1 MTLTSTPCPTRE
13 APYSFV
19 ANLEAHHLDLHI
31 PALVNAVLTEK
42 NLLLRDGTPLIAAP
56 SSTKNGESERDPAIH
71 QSKKGTGGRWRWS
84 AISAS
89 IEILA
94 CCTLGNRRVSDV
106 NVKINK
112 IYEINFWAYFF
123 LQKAISYNFYHAYV
137 CHRIRRTH

>member
-1 MTLTSTPCPTRE
+1 M
-13 APYSFV
+13 PYERGSLQFRRKLGSPSSGFAYPGV
-19 ANLEAHHLDLHI
+19 GQCRSDRKELAAAGRYPLDCS
-31 PALVNAVLTEK
+31 A
-42 NLLLRDGTPLIAAP
+42 
-56 SSTKNGESERDPAIH
+56 SSTKNGESERDPAMH

-94 CCTLGNRRVSDV
+94 CCTLGNRRVSDM